1 MTSHDIQGWCD
12 FHDLYDEAV
21 LRASDGAVL
30 VEVGCW
36 LGKSSAYLWEKAH
49 ESGKDITLIY
59 VDTWK
64 GEEGQ
69 TAHEDVVRE
78 HGGTL
83 LPQWRENMIGCGA
96 SFTAKKPRIKV
107 MEMTSLKAAAKIKPA
122 SVDFVFIDAA
132 HDYASVSVDL
142 DAWLPKLKPT
152 GHIAGHDYGY
162 HCVASAVDERLTVR
176 ARNSSWERIPLPQ
189 S

>member
-21 LRASDGAVL
+21 RRAVDGSIL

-36 LGKSSAYLWEKAH
+36 LGKSSAYLWEKAN
-49 ESGKDITLIY
+49 ESGKALTLVY

-64 GEEGQ
+64 GEIGQ
-69 TAHEDVVRE
+69 PAHADTVAA
-78 HGGTL
+78 HGGSL
-83 LPQWRENMIGCGA
+83 SAQWRANMNACGA
-96 SFTAKKPRIKV
+96 SFVSSVPRIIQ
-107 MEMTSLKAAAKIKPA
+107 MEMTSLEAAAKIKDG

-132 HDYASVSVDL
+132 HDYESVCADL
-142 DAWLPKLKPT
+142 DAWLPKLSPC

-162 HCVASAVDERLTVR
+162 HGVASAVDERLTVR
-176 ARNSSWERIPLPQ
+176 HRNSSWERIPLPV